1 GGVVH
6 PLIGR
11 YANGDN
17 MIFSWFKNY
26 FSIEKR
32 IESHPKFIDA
42 FKIVGHILDGDKTK
56 TFDGVEVLYSK
67 AVLILCVRDVK
78 EYYQVW
84 ESPEYPYHEDAL
96 NVLKAECSRISELI
110 DKRIEIRD
118 YSSETRTHEIVEVY
132 NEHHRQ
138 FVLESTNL

>member
-1 GGVVH
+1 GG
-6 PLIGR
+6 
-11 YANGDN
+11 N
-17 MIFSWFKNY
+17 MIFSWLKNY
-26 FSIEKR
+26 VSIEKR

-42 FKIVGHILDGDKTK
+42 FNIVGHVLDGDKTK
-56 TFDGVEVLYSK
+56 IFDGVEVSYSK
-67 AVLILCVRDVK
+67 AVLILCVRDAN
-78 EYYQVW
+78 EYYQAW